1 MAGRP
6 RNAAGLTAQG
16 RGGSERGRG
25 AWFAR
30 HRAGKGM
37 ELARTLLLLLG
48 VLWLAVGILPPVS
61 PGRLAAAAGRLTAT
75 ATASASANP
84 TAPAS
89 VAATATPADAG
100 SSKTLPT
107 GTPTQ
112 PLPQSSEAL
121 LGLSPWSRPASY
133 PLALR
138 PRSGLY
144 VPSADWIGRLV
155 LPGPAEL
162 ADPAAPRGDW
172 VWIELEQ
179 APEARQELIG
189 RRLRLRWAEDPA
201 LQRLVAAVTT
211 EIRFGENARLAASQG
226 NVVPQR
232 LNGRAAVGP
241 LQSLAGAR
249 PADDVIVRLEGL
261 TLVPPESGSR
271 ALGATGAVAGLVGSG
286 QAGSGQAGP
295 EQAGPPLTGSGDAA
309 SPELRIAR
317 PPVQV
322 SGRWQGLVR
331 FEKPLAPGAE
341 GELWRVRHF
350 NRASGGFDGAEETI
364 RVPQLPRNRYGRW
377 MFDPSG
383 LAASPLNREG
393 WLIQGAPA
401 ADGLF
406 TVQAIEPRLLL
417 TPLPQRRI
425 EGTTAGLAF
434 LQRGSWS
441 APQLQRGTLH
451 STALVPDGVR
461 PPPLQIG
468 ERALLMHLFGGIGG
482 A

>member
-1 MAGRP
+1 MAGR
-6 RNAAGLTAQG
+6 RRICAAASHGGLGG
-16 RGGSERGRG
+16 RDPG
-25 AWFAR
+25 
-30 HRAGKGM
+30 RAGRLAPPRARWG
-37 ELARTLLLLLG
+37 EALARSLLLLLG
-48 VLWLAVGILPPVS
+48 ALWLAVGILPLLPPGPVAV
-61 PGRLAAAAGRLTAT
+61 AASRPTAT
-75 ATASASANP
+75 ATASATPTDASIP

-89 VAATATPADAG
+89 AAATASDSATAG
-100 SSKTLPT
+100 SGALLT
-107 GTPTQ
+107 GTPER

-121 LGLSPWSRPASY
+121 IGRSPWSRPASY

-144 VPSADWIGRLV
+144 VPSADWIGRLI
-155 LPGPAEL
+155 LPGPDDL

-179 APEARQELIG
+179 APEELQGLIG

-201 LQRLVAAVTT
+201 LQRLVAAVSTT
-211 EIRFGENARLAASQG
+211 IRFGENARLAASQG

-232 LNGRAAVGP
+232 LNGRVAVGP

-261 TLVPPESGSR
+261 RLAPPERGTR
-271 ALGATGAVAGLVGSG
+271 ARGAIEAVAG
-286 QAGSGQAGP
+286 QARSGQAGP
-295 EQAGPPLTGSGDAA
+295 EQAGLGQAESGDAGN
-309 SPELRIAR
+309 PELRIAR

-331 FEKPLAPGAE
+331 FEEPLEPGAE
-341 GELWRVRHF
+341 GDLWRVRHF

-364 RVPQLPRNRYGRW
+364 RVPNLPRNRYGRR

-406 TVQAIEPRLLL
+406 TLQAIEPRLLL

-425 EGTTAGLAF
+425 EGTRAGLAF

-441 APQLQRGTLH
+441 PPQLQRGTLH